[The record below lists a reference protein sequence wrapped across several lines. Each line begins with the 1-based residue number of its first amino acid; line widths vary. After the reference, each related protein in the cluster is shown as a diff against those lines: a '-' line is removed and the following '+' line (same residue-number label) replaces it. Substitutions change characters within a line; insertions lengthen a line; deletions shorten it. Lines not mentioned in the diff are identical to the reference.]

1 MKSLLKLPET
11 WNLLTSR
18 MRKCSKLGALEEY
31 SEVAPASRDMAS
43 ERESEREQ
51 GRIRQFGVGDV
62 AVP

>member
-1 MKSLLKLPET
+1 MKSLLKLPAT

-18 MRKCSKLGALEEY
+18 MWKCLGALEEYRY

>member
-18 MRKCSKLGALEEY
+18 MLKCLGALEEY
-31 SEVAPASRDMAS
+31 SEVAPAPRDMAS

>member
-18 MRKCSKLGALEEY
+18 MRKCLGALEEY
-31 SEVAPASRDMAS
+31 SEVAPASRDIAS